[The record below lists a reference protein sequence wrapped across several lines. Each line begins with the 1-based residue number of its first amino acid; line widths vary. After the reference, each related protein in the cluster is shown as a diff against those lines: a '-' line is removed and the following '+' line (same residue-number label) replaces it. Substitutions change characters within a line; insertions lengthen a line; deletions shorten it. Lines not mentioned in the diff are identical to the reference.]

1 MLEWRSLLRAQEVWQ
16 KEICYAQN
24 SIMSNS
30 EKFRQFGLSIWSIGN
45 RKTVFLIMAVILL
58 GGYFAYTSMPKENF
72 PELQIP
78 EIYIGIA
85 KPGSSPQYMA
95 DKIIRPIEK
104 ELATLKRV
112 DEINSDGIHGYA
124 TIRVKFDFSVNVQQ
138 ALQKVKDAVDKAR
151 SKADFPELQV
161 EPNIFELDPSQMP
174 IMNINLR
181 GDNPR
186 QLKET
191 AELLEDLIEDLP
203 EINAV
208 DIRGIQKEE
217 MRIEVDRIKA
227 EASGVSL
234 TDIENAIKSE
244 HQSIP
249 GGEILMDGMRK
260 NIEINGE
267 FKDADELKRVIV
279 KQDDYLPVYLED
291 VAQVYFGSGEATSYA
306 REFSESVVMLDV
318 KKQGGKNLLEAAD
331 KIDSILVYARNEGLI
346 PSSVKL
352 SVTNNQSN
360 QTRDMVSDLENSIIF
375 GVLLVVFV
383 LLFFLGLRNALF
395 VGVAIPLSMLMSFMI
410 LDAMGVSLNVMVLF
424 SLVLALGMLV
434 DNGIVVVENIY
445 RYMDE
450 GMESFAAARRG
461 VSEVAWPII
470 ASTAT
475 TLAAFIPL
483 MLWPGI
489 MGEFMKYLPITLM
502 IVLGSSL
509 FVALVI
515 NPVLTALYMKVEAVN
530 PDKKKAVITAL
541 IFAALGALLLFASFT
556 GMGNFMLLIGI
567 MIVLNVFVLLPMT
580 VRFQEGFLPRIER
593 AYERFLKVA
602 LKGYRPIG
610 LVVGTF
616 VLLIL
621 SFVLIGIFQPK
632 VEFFPVNQPNFVNLF
647 VSHPIGTDI
656 ETTNQTAMEV
666 EQELYRV
673 LKPYLDRDANQSD
686 PEKKIIQSI
695 ITQVGQGAGG
705 DNEVSL
711 GSSPHKAK
719 VVVNFADFKYRGDVV
734 TGDILKL
741 IQEELPRN
749 FTADIEILA
758 VKNEDGPPQKDPI
771 YIEVTGKLD
780 YQEIIEDAYKIR
792 AFLERRNVEGV
803 EKLKM
808 NVEANRPE
816 IPLVVDR
823 EQVRKLSSSTMAVG
837 MAIRTALLGNNVA
850 TYSLGEDSYDI
861 VVRFNEENRNDL
873 NALLDQRLNF
883 RNNMGQLLSI
893 PIRSVVLPPV
903 ESVSYSAV
911 SRKNQIPM
919 VVISSKNTE
928 GYNANEVVD
937 QMRLVMEDYERE
949 VGLPDGISY
958 RFAGQQDE
966 QEKEMAFLSKA
977 LLIAVFLILIIIV
990 TQFNSYSAPVIILLS
1005 VVFSLVGVFLGL
1017 VLSGMSF
1024 VIMMTM
1030 IGIISLAGVVV
1041 NNAIVL
1047 IDYTNLLRKD
1057 KREERNL
1064 TEFDQ
1069 LSYEEVLDLTI
1080 KGGKTRLRPVLLTAI
1095 TTILGLIPLAIGF
1108 NIDFSGL
1115 LLRYEPNIYFG
1126 GDNNIFFAPM
1136 SWTIIFGLTFATFLT
1151 LVVVPALYL
1160 NFFNLKNWI
1169 YRKAGW
1175 KMRSDI

>member
-1 MLEWRSLLRAQEVWQ
+1 MSKLEG
-16 KEICYAQN
+16 
-24 SIMSNS
+24 
-30 EKFRQFGLSIWSIGN
+30 FRQFGLSIWSIGN
-45 RKTVFLIMAVILL
+45 RKTVFLITAVIIL
-58 GGYFAYTSMPKENF
+58 GGFMAYTSMPKENF

-78 EIYIGIA
+78 EIYIGIP

-104 ELATLKRV
+104 ELATLKKV
-112 DEINSDGIHGYA
+112 EEINSDGIHGYA
-124 TIRVKFDFSVNVQQ
+124 TIRVKFDFSVEVKD

-151 SKADFPELQV
+151 SKIDFPELQV

-181 GDNPR
+181 GENPK

-191 AELLEDLIEDLP
+191 AEMLEDLIEDLP

-208 DIRGIQKEE
+208 DIRGIQKQE

-227 EASGVSL
+227 EAAAVSL
-234 TDIENAIKSE
+234 SDIENAIRSE
-244 HQSIP
+244 HQRIP

-260 NIEINGE
+260 NIAINGE
-267 FKDADELKRVIV
+267 FQNADELKRVIV
-279 KQDDYLPVYLED
+279 KQDDYMPVYLED
-291 VAQVYFGSGEATSYA
+291 VADVYFGSGETTSFA

-318 KKQGGKNLLEAAD
+318 KKQGGKNLLEAAA
-331 KIDSILVYARNEGLI
+331 KIDSILVQAKRDGLI
-346 PSSVKL
+346 PSSI
-352 SVTNNQSN
+352 SMSITNNQSN

-450 GMESFAAARRG
+450 EKMDSFLAAKRG

-483 MLWPGI
+483 MIWPGI

-509 FVALVI
+509 FIALVI
-515 NPVLTALYMKVEAVN
+515 NPVLTALYMKVESVN
-530 PDKKKAVITAL
+530 PDKKRSVFIAVI
-541 IFAALGALLLFASFT
+541 FAGLGVLTLFASMT
-556 GMGNFMLLIGI
+556 GLGNFLILIGI
-567 MIVLNVFVLLPMT
+567 MIVLNVFLLLPMT
-580 VRFQEGFLPRIER
+580 NRFQNGFLPRLER
-593 AYERFLKVA
+593 GYEKFLRAV
-602 LKGYRPIG
+602 LKGTRPVW
-610 LVVGTF
+610 LLVGTF
-616 VLLIL
+616 FLLII
-621 SFVLIGIFQPK
+621 SFVMVGVFQPQ
-632 VEFFPVNQPNFVNLF
+632 VEFFPANQPNFANIF
-647 VSHPIGTDI
+647 ISHPIGTDI
-656 ETTNQTAMEV
+656 ETTNRTAIEV
-666 EQELYRV
+666 EKELNIL
-673 LKPYLDRDANQSD
+673 LKDYLDADAKQTE
-686 PEKKIIQSI
+686 PEKRIIQSI
-695 ITQVGQGAGG
+695 ITQVGEGAGR
-705 DNEVSL
+705 DNEVSM
-711 GSSPHKAK
+711 GGSPHKAK

-734 TGDILKL
+734 TGDILMM
-741 IQEELPRN
+741 IQQELPKR
-749 FTADIEILA
+749 FTADIEIVA
-758 VKNEDGPPQKDPI
+758 EKNEDGPPQKDPI
-771 YIEVTGKLD
+771 YIEITGKKD
-780 YQEIIEDAYKIR
+780 YQEIVEEAYNIR
-792 AFLERRNVEGV
+792 AFLERQNVEGV

-816 IPLVVDR
+816 IPLIVDR

-837 MAIRTALLGNNVA
+837 SAIRTALLGNNVA
-850 TYSLGEDSYDI
+850 TYTLGEDSYDMVI
-861 VVRFNEENRNDL
+861 RLNRENREDL
-873 NALLDQRLNF
+873 NALLDQKLNF
-883 RNNMGQLLSI
+883 RNNMGALLSI
-893 PIRSVVLPPV
+893 PIRSVVLPPQ
-903 ESVSYSAV
+903 ETVSYSAV
-911 SRKNQIPM
+911 SRRNQIPM
-919 VVISSKNTE
+919 VVVSSKNTE
-928 GYNANEVVD
+928 GYNANEVVEKLK
-937 QMRLVMEDYERE
+937 LVMKEYEAE
-949 VGLPDGISY
+949 VGVSDGISY

-966 QEKEMAFLSKA
+966 QQKEMAFLSKA
-977 LLIAVFLILIIIV
+977 LVIAVFLILIIIV

-1005 VVFSLVGVFLGL
+1005 VVFSLVGVLLGL

-1024 VIMMTM
+1024 VIIMTM

-1057 KREERNL
+1057 KREEKGL
-1064 TEFDQ
+1064 TEFEQ
-1069 LSYEEVLDLTI
+1069 LSYEEVQELTI
-1080 KGGKTRLRPVLLTAI
+1080 QGGKTRLRPVLLTAI

-1160 NFFNLKNWI
+1160 LFFQIKNGI
-1169 YRKAGW
+1169 YKWGGW
-1175 KMRSDI
+1175 KMRSEI